1 MEGSVKSLIE
11 AEEEAHKIVQQAEKE
26 KTEKVKDAHQMA
38 AQILNAKEKEYKA
51 KYEQEE
57 RHVSRKS
64 IAKKHIRK
72 IDDLTPSLENDR
84 ARRTLID
91 GLGSSCRN
99 WVDEFQIRTQQ
110 ESRDW
115 LSS

>member
-57 RHVSRKS
+57 RNVS
-64 IAKKHIRK
+64 
-72 IDDLTPSLENDR
+72 
-84 ARRTLID
+84 
-91 GLGSSCRN
+91 
-99 WVDEFQIRTQQ
+99 
-110 ESRDW
+110 
-115 LSS
+115 